1 MFVILGMPSYLTTFI
16 WTIFLVYI
24 QISRMFIIFK
34 VSLVGF
40 MRFLFFQLKFA
51 FYQNCC
57 IPKNVHIC
65 RETFNLFIQPWSCRE
80 AGILW
85 QARRRRIAGTR
96 GYSRL
101 HSHPR
106 HTELAITRLHVVFV
120 PQTLRT
126 VSTNQRPVLR
136 SRDHSQPMRHSGQ
149 SAACVSCCLSLP

>member
-34 VSLVGF
+34 VSLVGV
-40 MRFLFFQLKFA
+40 MRFLFFQLQFA

-106 HTELAITRLHVVFV
+106 HTGLAITRHRSEHAIISVYSRIV
-120 PQTLRT
+120 PLLLRCSEQAISGDTLR
-126 VSTNQRPVLR
+126 L
-136 SRDHSQPMRHSGQ
+136 G
-149 SAACVSCCLSLP
+149 